1 MYIPSTPATD
11 EEELG
16 QWETLLPPHQD
27 ERMST
32 NGLEKTQQPLRQ
44 ITNEEQ
50 TRKSKR
56 PKKKAFFWL
65 R

>member
-1 MYIPSTPATD
+1 
-11 EEELG
+11 
-16 QWETLLPPHQD
+16 
-27 ERMST
+27 MST